1 MVSFEAM
8 PLYEYQCDAC
18 QHRFERIQKFSDPP
32 VETCPLCGGTVHK
45 MISSPAFHL
54 KGSGWYATD
63 YAKKSEPSKTSE
75 GSTGDSKDS
84 TAKDGKESKE
94 SKESKEGKDSKES
107 SSKDSKE
114 SKESKES
121 KDTSS
126 KDSSSKDAA
135 PAPSKSSS

>member
-18 QHRFERIQKFSDPP
+18 QHRFERIQKFSDLPI
-32 VETCPLCGGTVHK
+32 ESCPLCGGTVHK

-75 GSTGDSKDS
+75 GSTGDSKES

-94 SKESKEGKDSKES
+94 SKASKDGKDSKEP
-107 SSKDSKE
+107 SSKD

-126 KDSSSKDAA
+126 KDPSPKEAA
-135 PAPSKSSS
+135 PAPPKSSS